1 MEAHLL
7 ALFAH
12 GPLPQSYI
20 DSGGQD
26 DVGQLTNIDL
36 GANINFKLVEWA
48 SVTYEL
54 KAVRVPQL
62 LPDTF
67 QVRNTLMLTMGYGV
81 DNKPPAPPAA
91 K

>member
-1 MEAHLL
+1 M
-7 ALFAH
+7 
-12 GPLPQSYI
+12 
-20 DSGGQD
+20 
-26 DVGQLTNIDL
+26 GQLTNVDV
-36 GANINFKLVEWA
+36 GANVVFKLVEWA
-48 SVTYEL
+48 TVTYEF

-91 K
+91 PAAAPAPAK